1 MPYARSATFGL
12 LQELYMTIKILLAD
26 DHTVV
31 RHGLRAAL
39 EKEPGVEVVAEAE
52 NGRMAVALAH
62 KYKPDVV
69 LMDIHMPDLNGTEA
83 TRKIVSES
91 PGVKVIALSM
101 YSQKRYVLGMF
112 EAGAAGFLIK
122 NCSFDELA
130 HAVRTVTAGKRY
142 LNPEVAEVFVES
154 ALKPAPKDVEDSLYL
169 LSPREREVIQL
180 IAEGHTSK
188 SIADQLC
195 ISGRTVEA
203 HRREIMRK
211 LNVKSV
217 AELTKFAVREGLTSV
232 DI

>member
-1 MPYARSATFGL
+1 MA
-12 LQELYMTIKILLAD
+12 IKILLAD

-31 RHGLRAAL
+31 RHGLRTAL
-39 EKEPGVEVVAEAE
+39 EKEPELEVVAEAD
-52 NGRMAVALAH
+52 NGRLAVILAQ
-62 KYKPDVV
+62 KLKPDVV

-83 TRKIVSES
+83 TRQIVSAQ
-91 PGVKVIALSM
+91 PDVRVIALSM

-122 NCSFDELA
+122 NCSFEELA
-130 HAVRTVTAGKRY
+130 HAVRTVAAGKRY
-142 LNPEVAEVFVES
+142 LNSEIAEVLVTS
-154 ALKPAPKDVEDSLYL
+154 ALNPAPKETAYSLHL

-180 IAEGHTSK
+180 IAEGHSSK
-188 SIADQLC
+188 SIATQLC

-217 AELTKFAVREGLTSV
+217 AELTKFALREGLTS
-232 DI
+232 IEL